1 MGRLTVHRPV
11 VRITR
16 DGETVSSRRRSDTLV
31 VEEPLEIRVGGAPLA
46 ITMRTPGHDVELAAG
61 FLVSEGVISHGG
73 QFRSAIHC
81 GGPGTGAG
89 GGAGSAS
96 IGRGVG
102 GGAVAT
108 GAGVVSIG
116 TGPMGAASISTGPI
130 GGAPIGGAGSAE
142 NTYNVLDVALA
153 PGVAPPDPDLARRFY
168 TTSSCGLCGKASIE
182 AVETVSSYDV
192 GTDAAPVDAAW
203 LLGLPDRLREEQA
216 VFGKTGGLH
225 AAGLFDAAT
234 GELLVVRED
243 VGRHNAVD
251 KVVGWAVLADRL
263 PLRGTVLQ
271 VSGRASFELVQKAVM
286 AGIPILSAVSAPSS
300 LAVELAAASGL
311 TLAGFVRGE
320 SMNVYS
326 VAERVRRDA
335 AG

>member
-1 MGRLTVHRPV
+1 VGRLTVRRPV
-11 VRITR
+11 VRITG
-16 DGETVSSRRRSDTLV
+16 DGERLGSRRRSDTLV
-31 VEEPLEIRVGGAPLA
+31 VEEPLEIRVGGTPLA

-61 FLVSEGVISHGG
+61 FLVSEGVIAHGG

-81 GGPGTGAG
+81 GGPGTGAVG
-89 GGAGSAS
+89 VAGS
-96 IGRGVG
+96 V
-102 GGAVAT
+102 
-108 GAGVVSIG
+108 
-116 TGPMGAASISTGPI
+116 
-130 GGAPIGGAGSAE
+130 E
-142 NTYNVLDVALA
+142 NTYNVLDVSLA
-153 PGVAPPDPDLARRFY
+153 PGVAPPEPDLARSFY
-168 TTSSCGLCGKASIE
+168 TTSSCGLCGKASID

-192 GTDAAPVDAAW
+192 GTDAAPVDAAM
-203 LLGLPDRLREEQA
+203 LLSLPDRLREEQA

-225 AAGLFDAAT
+225 AAALFDAAT

-300 LAVELAAASGL
+300 LAVELAEASGL
-311 TLAGFVRGE
+311 TLAGFVRGS
-320 SMNVYS
+320 SMNVY
-326 VAERVRRDA
+326 ARPERVRIDA